1 MKIDGSIFTDHK
13 FVLIKSSRVQIKL
26 FYCRGFHY
34 NNWINGNKLLIKN
47 VGRIIKDSD
56 NLS

>member
-34 NNWINGNKLLIKN
+34 NNWINGNIKN